1 MLIDDDRC
9 NVCDA
14 VVVGCWLIDCG
25 LCVRKS
31 DSVVLIGLDS

>member
-25 LCVRKS
+25 LCVI
-31 DSVVLIGLDS
+31 VLIGLDS